1 MRLHVVKDGF
11 RDIMSVL
18 EIPGHANDFKVCT
31 ILLSKTLVSLNEGA
45 FSEGVADY
53 DICFGAE
60 DLLRN
65 AETEGNCTPSSFWAP
80 IVLAILDL
88 ELVILKDAALEMGFR
103 VGRFGT
109 SRQSTDDC
117 KLHG

>member
-18 EIPGHANDFKVCT
+18 EIARHADHLKVCT

-65 AETEGNCTPSSFWAP
+65 AETEGNCTPSSFWTP

-88 ELVILKDAALEMGFR
+88 ELVVLKDAALEMRLCKNGFPCYGAR
-103 VGRFGT
+103 LF
-109 SRQSTDDC
+109 
-117 KLHG
+117 